1 MFHARDLVIFQE
13 MLEHGEITTLDHK
26 QNDCWSEA
34 PRQQRSA
41 ASVRGGGCKKGT
53 MTGPELDKHTDS
65 SVRGGAYKKGTM
77 TGPEQQQHRA
87 LMAQGKTEKHHMMMQ
102 LSNGKAE
109 QQNFLECSDSKSGT
123 AVLYHFCADNEPTI
137 DGVREFEKY
146 LLDVQNGYMPGKLT
160 KEGAS
165 ARIAMEKRLAKVDSV
180 NAARERKRKRQ
191 GK

>member
-1 MFHARDLVIFQE
+1 
-13 MLEHGEITTLDHK
+13 
-26 QNDCWSEA
+26 
-34 PRQQRSA
+34 
-41 ASVRGGGCKKGT
+41 
-53 MTGPELDKHTDS
+53 
-65 SVRGGAYKKGTM
+65 M

>member
-1 MFHARDLVIFQE
+1 M
-13 MLEHGEITTLDHK
+13 
-26 QNDCWSEA
+26 
-34 PRQQRSA
+34 
-41 ASVRGGGCKKGT
+41 GC
-53 MTGPELDKHTDS
+53 P
-65 SVRGGAYKKGTM
+65 
-77 TGPEQQQHRA
+77 
-87 LMAQGKTEKHHMMMQ
+87 
-102 LSNGKAE
+102 
-109 QQNFLECSDSKSGT
+109 DSKRGN
-123 AVLYHFCADNEPTI
+123 AVLYQFRADNEPTI